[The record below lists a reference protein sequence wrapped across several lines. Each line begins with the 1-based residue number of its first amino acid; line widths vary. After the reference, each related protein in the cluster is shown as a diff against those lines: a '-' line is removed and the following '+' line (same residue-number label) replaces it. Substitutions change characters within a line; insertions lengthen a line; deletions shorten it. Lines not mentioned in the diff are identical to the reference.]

1 MTTDELTRLATLYYV
16 DGLTQEDLSRQF
28 SLSRAKIGRLLK
40 RAQEEGIV
48 EIRVKHHPSDTRDL
62 ERELISRF
70 GIDRAILSINHKDQ
84 DKQRELLAGLV
95 ASHLDRVLVNDM
107 IIAVG
112 MGRNINA
119 ISEHAISST
128 QRAATFVCAIGGFY
142 RGGESMNAD
151 HICRRLAARF
161 GGDSETLY
169 APALV
174 SAPDVREALLD
185 NDAVRQTLGKARRA
199 HVALI
204 GVGDI
209 NEDSNMV
216 RTGWF
221 SPDEIAELRRGGAV
235 GDLMGYRFIDLNGK
249 PAVTSVR
256 DRVIGLSL
264 EDLKHIPNV
273 IAVASES
280 TKTTAVL
287 GALRTGVINTLATTE
302 AIAQAVVSL
311 EEATRTQ
318 SSQPQAARGGNA
330 GLPGNLDPLGSA

>member
-16 DGLTQEDLSRQF
+16 DGLTQEDLSKQF

-48 EIRVKHHPSDTRDL
+48 EIRVKHHPRDTRDL
-62 ERELISRF
+62 ERELIARF
-70 GIDRAILSINHKDQ
+70 GIEKAIVSINHKDQ

-95 ASHLDRVLVNDM
+95 ASHLDRILANDM
-107 IIAVG
+107 IVAVG

-128 QRAATFVCAIGGFY
+128 QRSSTFVCAIGGFY
-142 RGGESMNAD
+142 RGGEIMNAD
-151 HICRRLAARF
+151 HISRRLAARF

-174 SAPDVREALLD
+174 GDPEVRKGLLN
-185 NDAVRQTLGKARRA
+185 NDAVKPTLDKARRA
-199 HVALI
+199 HVALV

-221 SPDEIAELRRGGAV
+221 STDEIAELRQCGAV
-235 GDLMGYRFIDLNGK
+235 GDLMGYHFIDMAGR
-249 PAVTSVR
+249 PVITPVR

-273 IAVASES
+273 IAVASEN

-287 GALRTGVINTLATTE
+287 GALRTGVITTLATTE
-302 AIAQAVVSL
+302 AIAQSIVSL
-311 EEATRTQ
+311 EDATRGQFFSQQSDVATQ
-318 SSQPQAARGGNA
+318 
-330 GLPGNLDPLGSA
+330 

>member
-16 DGLTQEDLSRQF
+16 DGLTQEDLSKQF

-48 EIRVKHHPSDTRDL
+48 EIRVKHHPRDTRDL
-62 ERELISRF
+62 ERELIARF
-70 GIDRAILSINHKDQ
+70 GIEKAIVSVNHKDQ

-95 ASHLDRVLVNDM
+95 ASHLDRILANDM
-107 IIAVG
+107 IVAVG

-128 QRAATFVCAIGGFY
+128 QRSSTFVCAIGGFY
-142 RGGESMNAD
+142 RGGEIMNAD
-151 HICRRLAARF
+151 HISRRLAARF

-174 SAPDVREALLD
+174 GDPEVRKGLLN
-185 NDAVRQTLGKARRA
+185 NDAVKPTLDKARRA
-199 HVALI
+199 HVALV

-221 SPDEIAELRRGGAV
+221 STDEIAELRQCGAV
-235 GDLMGYRFIDLNGK
+235 GDLMGYHFIDMAGR
-249 PAVTSVR
+249 PVVTPVR

-273 IAVASES
+273 IAVASEN

-287 GALRTGVINTLATTE
+287 GALRTGVITTLATTE
-302 AIAQAVVSL
+302 AIAQSIVSL
-311 EEATRTQ
+311 EDATRGQFFSPQPDAATQ
-318 SSQPQAARGGNA
+318 
-330 GLPGNLDPLGSA
+330 

>member
-16 DGLTQEDLSRQF
+16 DGLTQEDLSKQF

-48 EIRVKHHPSDTRDL
+48 EIRVKHHPRDTRDL
-62 ERELISRF
+62 ERELIARF
-70 GIDRAILSINHKDQ
+70 GIEKAIVSINHKDQ
-84 DKQRELLAGLV
+84 DKQRDLLAGLV
-95 ASHLDRVLVNDM
+95 ASHLDRILANDM
-107 IIAVG
+107 IVAVG

-128 QRAATFVCAIGGFY
+128 QRSSTFVCAIGGFY
-142 RGGESMNAD
+142 RGGEIMNAD
-151 HICRRLAARF
+151 HISRRLAARF

-174 SAPDVREALLD
+174 GDPEVRKGLLN
-185 NDAVRQTLGKARRA
+185 NDAVKPTLDKARRA
-199 HVALI
+199 HVALVGI
-204 GVGDI
+204 GDI

-221 SPDEIAELRRGGAV
+221 STDEIAELRQCGAV
-235 GDLMGYRFIDLNGK
+235 GDLMGYHFIDMAGR
-249 PAVTSVR
+249 PVITPVR

-273 IAVASES
+273 IAVASEN

-287 GALRTGVINTLATTE
+287 GALRTGVITTLATTE
-302 AIAQAVVSL
+302 AIAQSIVSL
-311 EEATRTQ
+311 EDATRGQFFSKQSDVATQ
-318 SSQPQAARGGNA
+318 
-330 GLPGNLDPLGSA
+330 

>member
-16 DGLTQEDLSRQF
+16 DGLTQEDLSKQF

-48 EIRVKHHPSDTRDL
+48 EIRVKHHPRDTRDL
-62 ERELISRF
+62 ERELIARF
-70 GIDRAILSINHKDQ
+70 GIEKAIVSINHKDQ

-95 ASHLDRVLVNDM
+95 ASHLDRILANDM
-107 IIAVG
+107 IVAVG
-112 MGRNINA
+112 MGRNINS

-128 QRAATFVCAIGGFY
+128 QRSSTFVCAIGGFY

-174 SAPDVREALLD
+174 SDPGVREGLLN
-185 NDAVRQTLGKARRA
+185 NDAVKPTLDKARRA
-199 HVALI
+199 HIALV

-221 SPDEIAELRRGGAV
+221 SPDEIAELRHRGAV
-235 GDLMGYRFIDLNGK
+235 GDLTGYHFIDLNGG
-249 PAVTSVR
+249 PVVTAVR

-264 EDLKHIPNV
+264 DDLKRIPNV
-273 IAVASES
+273 IAVASEH

-302 AIAQAVVSL
+302 AIAQSIVSL
-311 EEATRTQ
+311 EDATRRQ
-318 SSQPQAARGGNA
+318 SLTLKPELADR
-330 GLPGNLDPLGSA
+330 